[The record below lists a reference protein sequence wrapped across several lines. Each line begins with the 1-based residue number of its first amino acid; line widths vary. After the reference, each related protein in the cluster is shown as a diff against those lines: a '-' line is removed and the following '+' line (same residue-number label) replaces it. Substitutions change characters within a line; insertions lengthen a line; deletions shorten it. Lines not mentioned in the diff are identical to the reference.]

1 MSAVSGGLP
10 QGVNNN
16 PIEQNQEDQT
26 QNEEQQNTTTNWT
39 TAGAAK
45 ADKQEKQRR
54 KAEADRKEKDRRN
67 HEMQIWEQIRQNRPN
82 KRYTAHEQEAQRMG
96 LGPREYITKG
106 ELIEARQQLLRVT
119 RCQKNGC
126 PVTARHLEG
135 ECREGRCVYCGE
147 KGHKES
153 DCPYKQRTGL
163 RAPMVQTQQV
173 RNEGRV
179 VIRQQVYADIAKGNN
194 GDAKHKEL
202 LRLFASEIEGLHECT
217 ILFRTMEEQWK
228 IRRETVKEILK
239 HQGMEETVP
248 KAIQA
253 TADNKKVTIAF
264 ATKLEQER
272 FETDRNFHVDDG
284 RAEVVYI
291 RAKGKTSTRITIRG
305 FPLKKPITAL
315 KALLGYFGEVE
326 GDILENK
333 TIWEET
339 DDVRTRDGIY
349 TVEMK
354 LKHHIPRRLQVGGE
368 TMVTFYTNQ
377 KDCECKL
384 PTAECKYPD
393 EQHTER
399 HERLKMGSL
408 AERTR
413 EIFKMRGIGAEIMGV
428 MGDMEE
434 KAEEEE
440 LKELLDKDIA
450 VAENKE

>member
-10 QGVNNN
+10 QGVDNN

-26 QNEEQQNTTTNWT
+26 QNEEQNITTNWT

-153 DCPYKQRTGL
+153 DCPYKQRTGI

-179 VIRQQVYADIAKGNN
+179 VIRQQVYADIVSVPGSDEYKS
-194 GDAKHKEL
+194 L
-202 LRLFASEIEGLHECT
+202 SR
-217 ILFRTMEEQWK
+217 
-228 IRRETVKEILK
+228 
-239 HQGMEETVP
+239 HQ
-248 KAIQA
+248 Q
-253 TADNKKVTIAF
+253 
-264 ATKLEQER
+264 
-272 FETDRNFHVDDG
+272 
-284 RAEVVYI
+284 
-291 RAKGKTSTRITIRG
+291 S
-305 FPLKKPITAL
+305 
-315 KALLGYFGEVE
+315 
-326 GDILENK
+326 
-333 TIWEET
+333 
-339 DDVRTRDGIY
+339 
-349 TVEMK
+349 
-354 LKHHIPRRLQVGGE
+354 
-368 TMVTFYTNQ
+368 
-377 KDCECKL
+377 
-384 PTAECKYPD
+384 
-393 EQHTER
+393 
-399 HERLKMGSL
+399 
-408 AERTR
+408 
-413 EIFKMRGIGAEIMGV
+413 
-428 MGDMEE
+428 
-434 KAEEEE
+434 
-440 LKELLDKDIA
+440 
-450 VAENKE
+450 